1 MALFKFRNVKFWWY
15 RKFYYIPK
23 LRIDKKKT
31 YKRIYKKLSY
41 PECFIDKSIGL
52 KTEVRYAEEKNIT

>member
-1 MALFKFRNVKFWWY
+1 MKIKSCVLIKKR
-15 RKFYYIPK
+15 
-23 LRIDKKKT
+23 KKT

-52 KTEVRYAEEKNIT
+52 KTEVRYAEEKNITWNIQNPY

>member
-1 MALFKFRNVKFWWY
+1 MLEDENK
-15 RKFYYIPK
+15 K
-23 LRIDKKKT
+23 LRIDKKKKKKT